1 MRSTRDKRRRPG
13 AANLLAAFC
22 AVQGMSGVAGGLG
35 LMLDPSGESL
45 SFSQSYLE
53 GTPFGS
59 FLVPGLVLFVV
70 LGLLPLVVFYGLV
83 RDRAW
88 SWLLSVVLGVGL
100 VIWLATEVVL
110 VGDRLYSDAPVIS
123 LFLWGFY
130 GVVAAAILILSQ
142 LPSVR
147 GHDRASPRATPR
159 TGETGGS
166 IRTGETGRS
175 SASRLSDRSP
185 ATD

>member
-1 MRSTRDKRRRPG
+1 MRSGRDRRRRPG

-22 AVQGMSGVAGGLG
+22 ALQGVSGIAGGLG

-45 SFSQSYLE
+45 SFSQSYLD

-59 FLVPGLVLFVV
+59 FLLPGVILFTV
-70 LGLLPLVVFYGLV
+70 LGVLPLVVFYGLV

-88 SWLLSVVLGVGL
+88 SWLLSVILGVGL
-100 VIWLATEVVL
+100 VVWLTTEVVL
-110 VGDRLYSDAPVIS
+110 VGDRLYSDAPVVS

-142 LPSVR
+142 VPSVR
-147 GHDRASPRATPR
+147 TYYRASQREAPRH
-159 TGETGGS
+159 GEA
-166 IRTGETGRS
+166 GR
-175 SASRLSDRSP
+175 AAAPRLSDRPP

>member
-1 MRSTRDKRRRPG
+1 MIVRSAPDKRRRPA

-22 AVQGMSGVAGGLG
+22 AVQGVSGVAGGLG

-70 LGLLPLVVFYGLV
+70 LGLLPFVVFYGLV
-83 RDRAW
+83 RDRPW
-88 SWLLSVVLGVGL
+88 SWLLSVALGIGL
-100 VIWLATEVVL
+100 TIWLATEIVL
-110 VGDRLYSDAPVIS
+110 VGGPLYSDAPVIS

-142 LPSVR
+142 VPSVR
-147 GHDRASPRATPR
+147 VHYRAARADEAGDSFAPVP
-159 TGETGGS
+159 E
-166 IRTGETGRS
+166 GR
-175 SASRLSDRSP
+175 RPLSE
-185 ATD
+185 

>member
-1 MRSTRDKRRRPG
+1 MSVKSVRDKPRRPW
-13 AANLLAAFC
+13 AANLLAGAC
-22 AVQGMSGVAGGLG
+22 AVQGISGIAGGLG

-70 LGLLPLVVFYGLV
+70 LGLLPLVVVYGLV

-88 SWLLSVVLGVGL
+88 SWPLSVALGIGL
-100 VIWLATEVVL
+100 VIWLTTEVVL
-110 VGDRLYSDAPVIS
+110 VGERLYSEAPVVS

-142 LPSVR
+142 VPSVR
-147 GHDRASPRATPR
+147 THYRVSVRDTRRI
-159 TGETGGS
+159 GEA
-166 IRTGETGRS
+166 GRS
-175 SASRLSDRSP
+175 TAPRFSDRSP
-185 ATD
+185 AAD